1 MPSWWQTFAEPLRGL
16 SLRQLQFLSCE
27 LDLARCGKDRAG
39 LACGHGATV
48 VRWVKSTG
56 IWLSEPRIVEGT
68 EFVNFP
74 PYFESVLD
82 TSVCSGWERY
92 GFLPFPIQISWKRSV

>member
-27 LDLARCGKDRAG
+27 LNLTRRGKDRAG

-48 VRWVKSTG
+48 RWAKSTG
-56 IWLSEPRIVEGT
+56 IWQSEPRVVKGT